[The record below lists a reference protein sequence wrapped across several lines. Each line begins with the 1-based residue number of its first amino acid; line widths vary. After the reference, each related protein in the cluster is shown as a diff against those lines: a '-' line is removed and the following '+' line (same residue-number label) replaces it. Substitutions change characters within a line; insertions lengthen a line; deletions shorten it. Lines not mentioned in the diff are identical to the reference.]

1 MGETGR
7 PPTPGSQNAVPIM
20 SSFLPDNAQ
29 RDLLTFCQVEEL
41 ASPAVDDSRH
51 HVHSG
56 MPDKIQRD
64 RFTFAR
70 SINSVARPSRTAF
83 IMNIPK

>member
-29 RDLLTFCQVEEL
+29 RDLLTF
-41 ASPAVDDSRH
+41 
-51 HVHSG
+51 
-56 MPDKIQRD
+56 
-64 RFTFAR
+64 AR
-70 SINSVARPSRTAF
+70 SKSWRAQPSMTAVITF
-83 IMNIPK
+83 IPECQIRFSAIDSLSRGRSTPLPGRREQPSS